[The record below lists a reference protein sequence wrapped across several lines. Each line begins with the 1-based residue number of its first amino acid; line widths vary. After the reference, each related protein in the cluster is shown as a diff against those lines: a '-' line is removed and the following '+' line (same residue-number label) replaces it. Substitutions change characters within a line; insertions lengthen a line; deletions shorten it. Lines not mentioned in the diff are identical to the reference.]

1 MSSSSQSFG
10 SPGSSGKGIVS
21 DVRAGGAA
29 RRLGLRGGPLR
40 GLAAVAGLAVLVAV
54 ALTPQALHADG
65 VKGKVFI
72 SDTEFGSGYASDA
85 QMAKAVRKQSKPTI
99 KGDGNWTLNL
109 MVFLKEAP
117 GADTINIVFYDISV
131 KPREQVN
138 FSEVKVQPTQK
149 ILPVNGIS
157 ISKDLGF
164 VKGHK
169 YDVLATRLIGG
180 KEKVYARGTVTL
192 K

>member
-1 MSSSSQSFG
+1 MSRPSSRFRGAPRGAAAVGALGVAVALLLSGAWARADG
-10 SPGSSGKGIVS
+10 SG
-21 DVRAGGAA
+21 AGGAA
-29 RRLGLRGGPLR
+29 L
-40 GLAAVAGLAVLVAV
+40 
-54 ALTPQALHADG
+54 
-65 VKGKVFI
+65 KGKVI
-72 SDTEFGSGYASDA
+72 VSDTEFGTGYGSDA
-85 QMAKAVRKQSKPTI
+85 ELLKAVRRQGRSSI
-99 KGDGNWTLNL
+99 KSTGNNAWTLNL

-117 GADTINIVFYDISV
+117 GATSLNIVYYDVSV
-131 KPREQVN
+131 KPRDQVN
-138 FSEVKVQPTQK
+138 FSEVQVQSTQR
-149 ILPVNGIS
+149 IVQVNGVA